1 MPLTNYSRQKIIM
14 SVIGRTYFGL
24 QNYSPT
30 QGTVFYLALST
41 TAPNENGGNVSEPFS
56 QYGYARVGIGITA
69 FTNQSVFPDNP
80 TYDQANDKYSITN
93 QADIQ
98 FPEATGSWGT
108 ITHFAIYDAKTGG
121 NVIAYG
127 ALNSS
132 ITPAANTVPIVRAG
146 QMTVSEEAA
155 S

>member
-1 MPLTNYSRQKIIM
+1 MPLTNYARQKIMM
-14 SVIGRTYFGL
+14 SVIGRTYFGN
-24 QNYSPT
+24 QSYSPSS
-30 QGTVFYLALST
+30 GNVFYLALST
-41 TAPNENGGNVSEPFS
+41 TAPNANGGNVSEPAS
-56 QYGYARVGIGITA
+56 NVGYARVGIGVTA
-69 FTNQSVFPDNP
+69 FTNQSIFPDNP
-80 TYDQANDKYSITN
+80 TYDQVNDKYSITN

-108 ITHFAIYDAKTGG
+108 ITHFAIYDARTGG

-146 QMTVSEEAA
+146 QMTVSEETA

>member
-1 MPLTNYSRQKIIM
+1 MPLTNYSRRKIIM
-14 SVIGRTYFGL
+14 SVIGREDFGL
-24 QNYSPT
+24 YNYNPT
-30 QGTVFYLALST
+30 QGVNFYLALST
-41 TAPNENGGNVSEPFS
+41 TAPNANGGNVSEPAS
-56 QYGYARVGIGITA
+56 NVGYSRVGIGITA
-69 FTNQSVFPDNP
+69 FTNQNIFPNDP
-80 TYDQANDKYSITN
+80 IYDQANDQYSITN

-121 NVIAYG
+121 HLIAYG

-146 QMTVSEEAA
+146 QMTISEEAA
-155 S
+155 A

>member
-1 MPLTNYSRQKIIM
+1 MPLTHYSRQKIM
-14 SVIGRTYFGL
+14 LGVIGYSYFGK
-24 QNYSPT
+24 NPNGGST
-30 QGTVFYLALST
+30 DSGFFLALST

-56 QYGYARVGIGITA
+56 QYGYARVSLKATA
-69 FTNQSVFPDNP
+69 FTSQGIFPDNP
-80 TYDQANDKYSITN
+80 SYDQADDQYSITN
-93 QADIQ
+93 VADIQ

-121 NVIAYG
+121 NLIAFG